1 LDRLTILTTPR
12 AEKTLPQIGDTPV
25 LLPSWTRSFALAVES
40 NFSTPFSEMSIG
52 CRNLSL
58 AHFVVGLQDHSQTHP
73 WRKTVDRFANRR
85 IRLSGNQSHILRDR
99 HRGRM
104 GSEALLTAPDNGAVP
119 KMTDGAIPR
128 GSEEVP

>member
-1 LDRLTILTTPR
+1 ARIGSELDPELCLSCG
-12 AEKTLPQIGDTPV
+12 EQ
-25 LLPSWTRSFALAVES
+25 LLDPLQRNVHC
-40 NFSTPFSEMSIG
+40 